1 MSKNSVT
8 ALGNIPKDV
17 QQHVRDLLSI
27 TPSLR
32 PDVHQM
38 SKVGWLCKSKKESL
52 QPVTLHIPLEVLIS
66 CTSNRKYIYLISV
79 KKMTVSTTKI
89 FVTFGLQ
96 LPKARTNYFRNS
108 FCFYGC

>member
-8 ALGNIPKDV
+8 ALGNVPKDV

-52 QPVTLHIPLEVLIS
+52 QPVTPHIPLEVLIS
-66 CTSNRKYIYLISV
+66 CTSNRNICKENDSIHNKNLYDLR
-79 KKMTVSTTKI
+79 TSTAKSKNKL
-89 FVTFGLQ
+89 F
-96 LPKARTNYFRNS
+96 
-108 FCFYGC
+108 

>member
-8 ALGNIPKDV
+8 ALGNVPKDV

-38 SKVGWLCKSKKESL
+38 SKVGWLCKSKIKSHFNHS
-52 QPVTLHIPLEVLIS
+52 PF
-66 CTSNRKYIYLISV
+66 
-79 KKMTVSTTKI
+79 I
-89 FVTFGLQ
+89 FHGKF
-96 LPKARTNYFRNS
+96 
-108 FCFYGC
+108 

>member
-8 ALGNIPKDV
+8 ALGNVPKDV

-66 CTSNRKYIYLISV
+66 YTSNRNIRKENGSIHNKNLYDLR
-79 KKMTVSTTKI
+79 TSTAKSKNKL
-89 FVTFGLQ
+89 F
-96 LPKARTNYFRNS
+96 
-108 FCFYGC
+108 

>member
-8 ALGNIPKDV
+8 ALGNVPKDV

-52 QPVTLHIPLEVLIS
+52 QPVALHIPLEVLIS
-66 CTSNRKYIYLISV
+66 CTSNRNICKENDSIHNKNLYDLR
-79 KKMTVSTTKI
+79 TSTAKSKNKL
-89 FVTFGLQ
+89 F
-96 LPKARTNYFRNS
+96 
-108 FCFYGC
+108 

>member
-8 ALGNIPKDV
+8 ALGNVPKDV

-38 SKVGWLCKSKKESL
+38 SKVGWLCKSIKKR
-52 QPVTLHIPLEVLIS
+52 VTS
-66 CTSNRKYIYLISV
+66 TSHPSY
-79 KKMTVSTTKI
+79 ST
-89 FVTFGLQ
+89 GGS
-96 LPKARTNYFRNS
+96 N
-108 FCFYGC
+108 

>member
-8 ALGNIPKDV
+8 ALGNVPKDV

-38 SKVGWLCKSKKESL
+38 SKVGWLGKSKKESL

-66 CTSNRKYIYLISV
+66 CTSNRNICKENDSIHNKNLYDLR
-79 KKMTVSTTKI
+79 TSTAKSKNKL
-89 FVTFGLQ
+89 F
-96 LPKARTNYFRNS
+96 
-108 FCFYGC
+108 

>member
-8 ALGNIPKDV
+8 ALGNVPKDV

-52 QPVTLHIPLEVLIS
+52 QPVALHIPLEVLIS
-66 CTSNRKYIYLISV
+66 CTSNRNNYL
-79 KKMTVSTTKI
+79 
-89 FVTFGLQ
+89 
-96 LPKARTNYFRNS
+96 
-108 FCFYGC
+108 

>member
-8 ALGNIPKDV
+8 ALGNVPKDV

-38 SKVGWLCKSKKESL
+38 SKVGWLCKSEKESL
-52 QPVTLHIPLEVLIS
+52 QPVALHIPLEVLIS
-66 CTSNRKYIYLISV
+66 CTSNRNIHKESDSIHNKNLYDLR
-79 KKMTVSTTKI
+79 TSTAKSKNKL
-89 FVTFGLQ
+89 F
-96 LPKARTNYFRNS
+96 
-108 FCFYGC
+108 

>member
-8 ALGNIPKDV
+8 ALGNVPKDV

-27 TPSLR
+27 TPTLR

-52 QPVTLHIPLEVLIS
+52 QPVALHIPLEVLIS
-66 CTSNRKYIYLISV
+66 CTNRNIHKESDSIHNKNLYDLR
-79 KKMTVSTTKI
+79 TSTAKSKNKL
-89 FVTFGLQ
+89 F
-96 LPKARTNYFRNS
+96 
-108 FCFYGC
+108 

>member
-8 ALGNIPKDV
+8 ALGNVPKDV

-38 SKVGWLCKSKKESL
+38 SKVGWLCKSKIKSRFNHS
-52 QPVTLHIPLEVLIS
+52 PSYSTGS
-66 CTSNRKYIYLISV
+66 SN
-79 KKMTVSTTKI
+79 
-89 FVTFGLQ
+89 
-96 LPKARTNYFRNS
+96 
-108 FCFYGC
+108 

>member
-8 ALGNIPKDV
+8 ALGNVPKDV

-38 SKVGWLCKSKKESL
+38 SKVGWFCKS
-52 QPVTLHIPLEVLIS
+52 I
-66 CTSNRKYIYLISV
+66 
-79 KKMTVSTTKI
+79 
-89 FVTFGLQ
+89 
-96 LPKARTNYFRNS
+96 
-108 FCFYGC
+108 